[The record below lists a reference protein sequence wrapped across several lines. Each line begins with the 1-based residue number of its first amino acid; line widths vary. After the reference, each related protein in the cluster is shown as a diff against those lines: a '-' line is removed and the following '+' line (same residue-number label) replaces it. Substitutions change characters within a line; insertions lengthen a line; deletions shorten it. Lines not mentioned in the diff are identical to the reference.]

1 VVKWYGEFGPFFWE
15 KKFKKSFV
23 GFSQPICF
31 LVPQVAKIR
40 PKKMLLIIC
49 KYNNFLKKIPS
60 KLGIFCAKFCY
71 V

>member
-1 VVKWYGEFGPFFWE
+1 VVKWYGEFGLFFWE
-15 KKFKKSFV
+15 KNNSFV

-49 KYNNFLKKIPS
+49 KYNNFKKKKKP
-60 KLGIFCAKFCY
+60 
-71 V
+71 